1 LLPDFSALRRCRFGG
16 LDLRA
21 AVAVAFDMAVDG
33 LIHRAQLAVALPVYA
48 RLDALQVAFR
58 VGCAPVTKSAITPK
72 RKTATFCFCSSSMA
86 RLLF

>member
-1 LLPDFSALRRCRFGG
+1 M
-16 LDLRA
+16 
-21 AVAVAFDMAVDG
+21 AFDG

-72 RKTATFCFCSSSMA
+72 RKTATFCFCS
-86 RLLF
+86 